1 MQVQKLSSEAQ
12 LKASR
17 SFLAKDPIVNV
28 LPLGDLYKPLLNV
41 SEIYLAVE
49 NTAVVGIGS
58 IYRAYPTP
66 SIVFGA
72 ANEDAKQVL
81 IENTLEK
88 ISSDFISLL
97 PPDEARLFK
106 KYATVL
112 RCHNE
117 FQMITHEPREVKT
130 GDIGVSRVSSKE
142 LEALNQFYV
151 DHHAEAW
158 APIQFKAGPYY
169 CVKREGKIVSAA
181 GVHIVTPQIA
191 HLGNIVTDEAFRGQ
205 GFATACSA
213 ALTKDLASRGRIISL
228 YVRVDNASAIHLY
241 EKLGFTKSRDI
252 RFLVMRKRADG

>member
-28 LPLGDLYKPLLNV
+28 LPLGDLYKPLLSV

-117 FQMITHEPREVKT
+117 FQMITRSPREVEI
-130 GDIGVSRVSSKE
+130 GDVEVSRVDNNE
-142 LEALNQFYV
+142 LEALSHFYV
-151 DHHAEAW
+151 NHNAEAW
-158 APIQFKAGPYY
+158 TPIQFKTGPYY

-191 HLGNIVTDEAFRGQ
+191 HLGNIATDEAFRGQ
-205 GFATACSA
+205 GFATACTA
-213 ALTKDLASRGRIISL
+213 ALAKNLSSKGRIISL
-228 YVRVDNASAIHLY
+228 YVRVGNASAIHLY

-252 RFLVMRKRADG
+252 LFLVMRKKADG

>member
-117 FQMITHEPREVKT
+117 FQMITRAPREVET
-130 GDIGVSRVSSKE
+130 SDVEISRVGSRE

-158 APIQFKAGPYY
+158 IPMQFKAGPYY
-169 CVKREGKIVSAA
+169 CVKHEGKIVSAA

-205 GFATACSA
+205 GFATACTA
-213 ALTKDLASRGRIISL
+213 ALAKDLASKGRIISL
-228 YVRVDNASAIHLY
+228 YVKVDNASAIHLY
-241 EKLGFTKSRDI
+241 AKLGFTKSRDI
-252 RFLVMRKRADG
+252 RFLVMRKKADV

>member
-117 FQMITHEPREVKT
+117 FQMITRSPREVET
-130 GDIGVSRVSSKE
+130 SDVEVSRVDNNE
-142 LEALNQFYV
+142 LEALSHFYV
-151 DHHAEAW
+151 NHHAEAW
-158 APIQFKAGPYY
+158 IPIQFKAGPYY

-191 HLGNIVTDEAFRGQ
+191 HLGNIVTDEAFRGR

-213 ALTKDLASRGRIISL
+213 ALAKDLASRGRIISL
-228 YVRVDNASAIHLY
+228 YVRVGNASAIHLY

-252 RFLVMRKRADG
+252 LFLVMRKKADG